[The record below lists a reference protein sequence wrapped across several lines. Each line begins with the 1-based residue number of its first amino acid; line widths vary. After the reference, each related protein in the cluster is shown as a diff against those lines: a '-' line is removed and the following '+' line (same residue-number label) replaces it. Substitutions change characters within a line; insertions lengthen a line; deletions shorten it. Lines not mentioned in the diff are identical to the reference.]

1 MIPVGVLDS
10 VNTAT
15 PTPNPFKNVESTG
28 IEKRPRS
35 GAVRVR
41 DPGPRTT
48 GLGSGLIGD
57 FVGDV
62 DNHGGQYQAVYAFA
76 REDLDIWQAR
86 LQRDVPNGFFGE
98 NLTTR
103 ELDVNAARLGERWRI
118 GDTVELA
125 VTAPRL
131 PCSTFRGWVDEPGWL
146 RTFTLDA
153 RPGAYLRVVTPGAIR
168 GGDTVTVIH
177 RPEHDVTISSAFR
190 ALTTDRDLRSDL
202 LAAGSD
208 LIPEL
213 IDYALT

>member
-62 DNHGGQYQAVYAFA
+62 ANHGGQYQAVYAFA

-177 RPEHDVTISSAFR
+177 RPEHDVTISFAFR

>member
-118 GDTVELA
+118 GHTVELA

-177 RPEHDVTISSAFR
+177 RPEHDVTISFAFR